1 MLNSKKILE
10 SRIFAFAIWFVF
22 KYQVLCFSQ
31 NSPNFIYSDSIFG
44 IFLPESTLAA
54 LRPLDQ
60 CNDSV
65 IVVSNEIFSSFDIL
79 VRPNGDVYGYGIRN
93 GFFDKRFY
101 RINLI
106 TGIAPISNASYL
118 TLDTLAM
125 GLTCDENGYLYLAGK
140 GITKQTML
148 CCNYEEQYL
157 GDLPPNMQCQGD
169 ITYRRGKFY
178 LAAVGNKLV
187 EVNMKS
193 PGLSQIVMEFPPGTL
208 PIHGLA
214 TVQLGCDSVATYAI
228 GREQA
233 FSKVYEIDFDTW
245 TVTEVCEVPRSVT
258 GAGAQ
263 TECMLPPCDIFVD
276 LDNDNSS
283 FGFWGNYCADTFC
296 VPPVA
301 VADTDVVILS
311 ASEHLDS
318 LVLELGLVLDMGQE
332 YLQFAPSG
340 NVGVMGNN
348 STYLTL
354 TNNGSATIADFEA
367 ALKAVQYFNDALPL
381 TFGKRMVSVRAWS
394 GGVESIVSAAELPL
408 SNELLHLQADISLPS
423 CFGFSDG
430 SVQMN
435 TVGGF
440 PPYNYQWGTGQ
451 LGSLVSSLPAGS
463 YPLTVTDSLG
473 CSKMDTVLLVQPSLL
488 TASIANNGLP
498 TICNDSGVL
507 QGNAQGGTPPYT
519 FNWDNGAVGSSNSG
533 IGPGSYLL
541 TVSDS
546 NGCQAMATYTIAS
559 GDTVLVSQQEEICE
573 GETFAWG
580 GGLFASDTLLCLTYT
595 LPGGCDS
602 TVCLALAVIPL
613 PQPAIAIAG
622 DFCTSDEVGLSTGL
636 FSTYLWSNGE
646 TSQQIAVASA
656 GAFAVTVSNIYGCTA
671 AATVTVPAGVE
682 FSVAASPPTCFGDK
696 NGSIQ
701 VENVNGGT
709 PPWAYSINGVDF
721 VPGGSFEG
729 LAEGNY
735 TLWVVDAD
743 GCQTSAEVLLES
755 PHPFFVDAGNDQFI
769 QLGEGIVLN
778 ASTNFLSPIVLWQP
792 PDHLLCPDCL
802 TTAAHPL
809 QSTQYQV
816 LVTDENGCT
825 ASDEVWVEVAAGG
838 QIYVPNAFT
847 PNGDRINDHLGVFAD
862 ASIADILSFQV
873 FDRWGGLVYNGV
885 GARPNMPES
894 GWDGQSKGK
903 NAADGVY
910 VYRLELLKVDG
921 TRLQMSGEVIL
932 LR

>member
-1 MLNSKKILE
+1 M
-10 SRIFAFAIWFVF
+10 
-22 KYQVLCFSQ
+22 
-31 NSPNFIYSDSIFG
+31 D
-44 IFLPESTLAA
+44 
-54 LRPLDQ
+54 
-60 CNDSV
+60 
-65 IVVSNEIFSSFDIL
+65 
-79 VRPNGDVYGYGIRN
+79 
-93 GFFDKRFY
+93 
-101 RINLI
+101 
-106 TGIAPISNASYL
+106 
-118 TLDTLAM
+118 
-125 GLTCDENGYLYLAGK
+125 
-140 GITKQTML
+140 
-148 CCNYEEQYL
+148 
-157 GDLPPNMQCQGD
+157 
-169 ITYRRGKFY
+169 
-178 LAAVGNKLV
+178 
-187 EVNMKS
+187 
-193 PGLSQIVMEFPPGTL
+193 FPPGTL
-208 PIHGLA
+208 PIHGLT

-311 ASEHLDS
+311 ASGHLDS
-318 LVLELGLVLDMGQE
+318 LVLELGLVLDLGQE

-340 NVGVMGNN
+340 NVGVLGNN

-381 TFGKRMVSVRAWS
+381 TFGKRMVNVRAWS
-394 GGVESIVSAAELPL
+394 GGVESIVSIAELPL
-408 SNELLHLQADISLPS
+408 SNELLHLQADISPPS
-423 CFGFSDG
+423 CFGLSDG
-430 SVQMN
+430 SVQVS
-435 TVGGF
+435 TLGGF

-451 LGSLVSSLPAGS
+451 LGSFVASLPAGS
-463 YPLTVTDSLG
+463 YPLTVTDSFG
-473 CSKMDTVLLVQPSLL
+473 CNKMDTIVLVQPSLL
-488 TASIANNGLP
+488 TATIANNGLP
-498 TICNDSGVL
+498 AICNDSGEL
-507 QGNAQGGTPPYT
+507 LANAQGGVLPYT
-519 FNWDNGAVGSSNSG
+519 FNWDNGAVGSANSG

-546 NGCQAMATYTIAS
+546 NGCQATATYTIAS

-580 GGLFASDTLLCLTYT
+580 GSLYATDTLLCLTYT

-602 TVCLALAVIPL
+602 TLCLALSVKPL
-613 PQPAIAIAG
+613 PQPAIAIDG
-622 DFCTSDEVGLSTGL
+622 DFCDSGEVVLSTGL

-671 AATVTVPAGVE
+671 TATVTVPAGVE
-682 FSVAASPPTCFGDK
+682 FNIAASPPTCFGDE
-696 NGSIQ
+696 NGSIL

-721 VPGGSFEG
+721 VTGGSFEG
-729 LAEGNY
+729 LAAGNY
-735 TLWVVDAD
+735 TLLVVDAG

-755 PHPFFVDAGNDQFI
+755 PLPFFVDAGSDQFI
-769 QLGEGIVLN
+769 QQGEGIVLN
-778 ASTNFLSPIVLWQP
+778 ASTNLLSPIVLWQP
-792 PDHLLCPDCL
+792 PDYLLCPDCL

-825 ASDEVWVEVAAGG
+825 ASDEVWVEVGAGG
-838 QIYVPNAFT
+838 QVYVPNAFT
-847 PNGDRINDHLGVFAD
+847 PNGDGTNDHLGVFAD
-862 ASIADILSFQV
+862 ASIADILLFQV

-885 GARPNMPES
+885 GAKPNLQES

-903 NAADGVY
+903 KAAEGVY

-921 TRLQMSGEVIL
+921 TRLQMSGEVSL
-932 LR
+932 VR